1 MERWKVPYERS
12 MKMEVLFFAAL
23 GSLELLLPANGEEVL
38 VEAQIKILLGDTREQ
53 AHPLTRPWR

>member
-12 MKMEVLFFAAL
+12 MKMEVLFFAPL